1 MDTNKYDTTIS
12 QVLVFK
18 TDISSENEVE
28 RVAHIL
34 GLEKKILRWNVDRED
49 IDNVL
54 RIECDQ
60 LHPVSIISRLSDAGF
75 KCEELPD

>member
-1 MDTNKYDTTIS
+1 METNMYDTTIS

-18 TDISSENEVE
+18 TDISSESEVE

-34 GLEKKILRWNVDRED
+34 DLEKNILRWSIDRQD

-54 RIECDQ
+54 RIECDG
-60 LHPVSIISRLSDAGF
+60 LHPTSIIRQLSDAGF